1 MSLTNRTAVYGP
13 VRTVVWE
20 GSGLTAAPYP
30 DFGTDKRHQQS
41 ILGEVAYTLQMPR
54 PVRYVLPLLLICGVS
69 IAADPAASTQPA
81 APRTAH
87 LVIHTADLRNHDGQL
102 IFGVFK
108 TADGFPNTEKKSV
121 NWQVKP
127 ATSDGVFECDLPP
140 GVYAASILHD
150 ENSNGDMDFNLAGV
164 PTEGYGVTNNPKP
177 RFRKA
182 KFDEATFT
190 LPASG
195 AKLTISI
202 QYKFY

>member
-1 MSLTNRTAVYGP
+1 
-13 VRTVVWE
+13 
-20 GSGLTAAPYP
+20 
-30 DFGTDKRHQQS
+30 
-41 ILGEVAYTLQMPR
+41 MPR
-54 PVRYVLPLLLICGVS
+54 LVRNVLPLLLVC
-69 IAADPAASTQPA
+69 IAAGPPASTQPA
-81 APRTAH
+81 LAKTAH

-108 TADGFPNTEKKSV
+108 TGDGFPNTEKKSV

-127 ATSDGVFECDLPP
+127 ATSDGVFECDLSP

-150 ENSNGDMDFNLAGV
+150 ENGNGDMDFNLAGV

-177 RFRKA
+177 TFRKA

-195 AKLTISI
+195 ATLTISI